1 MEKEASQVEQTT
13 FDTSVSTPG
22 TNLSTNDTN
31 LSTHNSNLSVNYT
44 DMSTNDTNML
54 THDPNLSK
62 QRTNLS
68 IHDTNLSTHST
79 IPEYINIKSDVVSRK
94 EVVINIKNSTDSR
107 QEVFGVK
114 SDKLKDN
121 KYVPR
126 EVTSIFTCSM
136 CGKNYISKSDT
147 ERHISK
153 FHRIPL
159 VVQRRSNQGKPMT
172 IIREMV

>member
-13 FDTSVSTPG
+13 CDTSVSTPG
-22 TNLSTNDTN
+22 TNLST
-31 LSTHNSNLSVNYT
+31 HHRNLSVNDT

-54 THDPNLSK
+54 THDPNLSE

-68 IHDTNLSTHST
+68 LHDTNLSTHST

-94 EVVINIKNSTDSR
+94 EVVINVKNSTDSR

>member
-13 FDTSVSTPG
+13 SDTSVSTPG

-31 LSTHNSNLSVNYT
+31 LSINDK
-44 DMSTNDTNML
+44 DMSTNDTN
-54 THDPNLSK
+54 LSK
-62 QRTNLS
+62 QSTNLS
-68 IHDTNLSTHST
+68 IHDTNLSTHGPSLST
-79 IPEYINIKSDVVSRK
+79 PEYINIKSDVVSRK
-94 EVVINIKNSTDSR
+94 EVVINVKNSIDSR

-114 SDKLKDN
+114 SDKMKNN
-121 KYVPR
+121 KYEPR
-126 EVTSIFTCSM
+126 ELTSIFTCSM